1 MKRNPVRFLLIITL
15 KKRNYVCENVLA
27 NVMYKLEEETNLRF
41 PNDILHEKGGNY
53 NYKEI
58 SCLDIIEINV
68 INICFM

>member
-1 MKRNPVRFLLIITL
+1 
-15 KKRNYVCENVLA
+15 
-27 NVMYKLEEETNLRF
+27 MYKLEEETNSRV

-58 SCLDIIEINV
+58 SCLDKTLIIQINV